1 MMPVELSPQSEVDL
15 AGIWS
20 HIANDNRQAANRVL
34 DLIESRMQ
42 SIGKF
47 PRIGAACPEM
57 GDDMRCYWAG
67 NYGIFYRI
75 KSDIVEILRV
85 LHGAQDIPA
94 VFRK

>member
-34 DLIESRMQ
+34 DLIERRMQ

-47 PRIGAACPEM
+47 SRIGEACP
-57 GDDMRCYWAG
+57 GLGKDLRCFWVG

-75 KSDIVEILRV
+75 KTDAIEIVRV
-85 LHGAQDIPA
+85 LHGAQDLAAI
-94 VFRK
+94 FRK

>member
-1 MMPVELSPQSEVDL
+1 MLPVELSPESEIDL

-20 HIANDNRQAANRVL
+20 HIANDNRNAANRVL

-47 PRIGAACPEM
+47 SRIGEACPNL
-57 GDDMRCYWAG
+57 GKDLRCYWAG

-75 KSDIVEILRV
+75 NSAKIEIVRV
-85 LHGAQDIPA
+85 LHGAQDIA
-94 VFRK
+94 VIFRQ